1 MNLKGGEP
9 LTGRD
14 LKITDLFANLAT
26 KSWGTWNEGAIMQ
39 IVTIQLSKRE
49 WLVTRLFFLEIG
61 SSKKM
66 DLTV

>member
-39 IVTIQLSKRE
+39 IVTIQLSKRMARYQ
-49 WLVTRLFFLEIG
+49 TFFGGEIG